1 MSDTAKNI
9 LRSAE
14 GLLSAA
20 TKAPL
25 PAPWGIVVSALEA
38 AAGLAADL
46 MERGLDPHTAIQ
58 EVRSLLPDVN
68 AAKGRVADLIAAK
81 ARESSPG

>member
-14 GLLSAA
+14 GLLGAA

-25 PAPWGIVVSALEA
+25 PPPWGIVVSALEA

-46 MERGLDPHTAIQ
+46 MDRGLDPATAIQ
-58 EVRSLLPDVN
+58 EVRSMLPDVE
-68 AAKGRVADLIAAK
+68 AAKGRVADLIRQK
-81 ARESSPG
+81 SNTPTG